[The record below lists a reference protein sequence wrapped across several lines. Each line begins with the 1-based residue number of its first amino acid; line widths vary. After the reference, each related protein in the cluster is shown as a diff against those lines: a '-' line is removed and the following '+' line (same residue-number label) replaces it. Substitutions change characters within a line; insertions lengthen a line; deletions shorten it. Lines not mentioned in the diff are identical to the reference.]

1 MNIRYEVI
9 PGKAYRLFS
18 LTLGVLI
25 LFGVPVLAD
34 HLVEDMDLL
43 QATAVWVSILYVL
56 GVIGLIW
63 ETDGG

>member
-43 QATAVWVSILYVL
+43 QATAVWVSIL
-56 GVIGLIW
+56 
-63 ETDGG
+63 